1 MNDVVLKRD
10 VGVSM
15 RLREDDLDL
24 IDRGAALNGLSRT
37 EFMRRAALHEA
48 QMALLNESLIRVSPD
63 AFEQFCAAIDSP
75 VALVSDKLKERLGRR
90 PPWDADL
97 AQSSSK

>member
-1 MNDVVLKRD
+1 MNEVTLKRD

-48 QMALLNESLIRVSPD
+48 QMALMNETLVRVSPD
-63 AFEQFCAAIDSP
+63 AFELFCIAIDRP
-75 VALVSDKLKERLGRR
+75 VVPVPDKLRERLSRR
-90 PPWDADL
+90 PPWDAGST
-97 AQSSSK
+97 QSTSS